1 MKQTAPTKWFLF
13 SENDFS
19 IEKNMS
25 KKNLKNLI
33 TGIEITESL
42 GNRDLEI
49 ESIAYDSRKVQRDG
63 LFVAIPG
70 EKHDGGS
77 FIREALN
84 NGAVAIIT
92 ETSLGSLSS
101 LHINREEEVVLLKV
115 ADSRKS
121 LAIASANF
129 YGNPSSHLN
138 LTGITGT
145 NGKTTLT
152 YVLEALAKAD
162 GRDTGVIGTIDCHFG
177 KTKIP
182 AAMTTPESLDL
193 NLNFRR
199 MVDAGVTDCFLE
211 VSSHALSQKR
221 VCDMNFDVGI
231 FTNLSRDH
239 LDFHSTME
247 EYKNAK
253 AELFRRNKVKTPIV
267 NIDDPTGKEFA
278 VELKENVIST
288 GINSS
293 ADFSAE
299 NISLTAAGSRFNL
312 KTPGGSIEIQTNL
325 LGEHNIYNLL
335 SASAYAR
342 AQGMSLDRIQDTF
355 RNIPPIPGRFESVS
369 KGQNFSVL
377 VDYAH
382 TEDALSKAITAAK
395 VFTKG
400 KVIVVFGCGGD
411 RDKGK
416 RGNMGRVAAEKAD
429 LSVIT
434 SDNPRT
440 EEPEKIIAD
449 ILKGIPASTSHAAIT
464 NRREAI
470 EYAISRA
477 EKNDLVL
484 IAGKGHEDYQIL
496 GTEKEYFDDRE
507 VARDY
512 LEKQVH

>member
-1 MKQTAPTKWFLF
+1 MKQTTSTKWFLF
-13 SENDFS
+13 SESDFS
-19 IEKNMS
+19 VKNNMSEKNI
-25 KKNLKNLI
+25 KNL
-33 TGIEITESL
+33 TAGMEITESL
-42 GNRDLEI
+42 GNRNRKI
-49 ESIAYDSRKVQRDG
+49 KNIAFDSRKMRQGG

-70 EKHDGGS
+70 EMHDGGA
-77 FIREALN
+77 FIREALGK
-84 NGAVAIIT
+84 GAIAIIT
-92 ETSLGSLSS
+92 ESSLESLSS
-101 LHINREEEVVLLKV
+101 LHINHENITVLCV

-121 LAIASANF
+121 LAIVSANF
-129 YGNPSSHLN
+129 YENPSTHLN

-193 NLNFRR
+193 NQNFRQ
-199 MVDAGVTDCFLE
+199 MVDTGVTDCFLE

-221 VCDMNFDVGI
+221 VFDMNFDVGI

-239 LDFHSTME
+239 LDFHSDME

-253 AELFRRNKVKTPIV
+253 AELFRGNKVKTPIV
-267 NIDDPTGKEFA
+267 NIDDQAGQEFA
-278 VELKENVIST
+278 AELKENVIST
-288 GINSS
+288 GINNS

-299 NISLTAAGSRFNL
+299 NISLTSIGSRFTL
-312 KTPGGSIEIQTNL
+312 KTPSGSAEINTNL

-335 SASAYAR
+335 SASAYALV
-342 AQGMSLDRIQDTF
+342 QGMSLDMIQRIF
-355 RNIPPIPGRFESVS
+355 RNTPSIPGRFESIS
-369 KGQNFSVL
+369 KGQDFTVV

-382 TEDALSKAITAAK
+382 TEDALSKAVTAAK
-395 VFTKG
+395 AFTEG
-400 KVIVVFGCGGD
+400 NVIVVFGCGGD

-416 RGNMGRVAAEKAD
+416 REGMGRVATEKAD
-429 LSVIT
+429 FTVVT

-440 EEPEKIIAD
+440 EDPEEIVSD
-449 ILKGIPASTSHAAIT
+449 ILKGIPASASHTVIL

-470 EYAISRA
+470 EHAISRA

-496 GTEKEYFDDRE
+496 GIQKEHFDDRE
-507 VARDY
+507 VAGEF
-512 LEKQVH
+512 LEKQIH

>member
-1 MKQTAPTKWFLF
+1 MKQTVSTKWFLF

-25 KKNLKNLI
+25 EKNLKNLI
-33 TGIEITESL
+33 AGIEIAESL

-49 ESIAYDSRKVQRDG
+49 ENIAFDSRKVRQDG

-70 EKHDGGS
+70 GKHDGRV
-77 FIREALN
+77 FIKEALDK
-84 NGAVAIIT
+84 GAIAIIA
-92 ETSLGSLSS
+92 EASIESLSS
-101 LHINREEEVVLLKV
+101 LHIDHESITVLCV

-121 LAIASANF
+121 LSIVSANF
-129 YGNPSSHLN
+129 YGDPSAHLN

-177 KTKIP
+177 KTKTP
-182 AAMTTPESLDL
+182 AAMTTPESLEL
-193 NLNFRR
+193 NLKLRQ
-199 MVDAGVTDCFLE
+199 MVNAGVTDCFLE

-221 VCDMNFDVGI
+221 VYDMDFDVGI

-239 LDFHSTME
+239 LDFHSSME
-247 EYKNAK
+247 EYKNSK
-253 AELFRRNKVKTPIV
+253 AELFRGNNVKVPIL
-267 NIDDPTGKEFA
+267 NIDDPAGKEFA
-278 VELKENVIST
+278 VELKRNAIST

-299 NISLTAAGSRFNL
+299 NISLIATGSRFTL
-312 KTPGGSIEIQTNL
+312 KTPNGSTEINTNL

-335 SASAYAR
+335 SASAYALV
-342 AQGMSLDRIQDTF
+342 QGMSLNMIQSTF
-355 RNIPPIPGRFESVS
+355 QNIPCIPGRFESIS

-382 TEDALSKAITAAK
+382 TEDALCKAITATK
-395 VFTKG
+395 TFTEG

-416 RGNMGRVAAEKAD
+416 REGMGRIAIEKSD
-429 LSVIT
+429 FSVIT

-440 EEPEKIIAD
+440 ENPENIISD
-449 ILKGIPASTSHAAIT
+449 ILKGVPASASHIT
-464 NRREAI
+464 IADRREAI

-484 IAGKGHEDYQIL
+484 IAGKGHEDYQVL
-496 GTEKEYFDDRE
+496 GTQKEYFDDRE
-507 VARDY
+507 VARDF
-512 LEKQVH
+512 LEKQIH

>member
-13 SENDFS
+13 SESDFS
-19 IEKNMS
+19 TEKNMS
-25 KKNLKNLI
+25 EKNLKNLI
-33 TGIEITESL
+33 TGIETIESL
-42 GNRDLEI
+42 GNRDPEI
-49 ESIAYDSRKVQRDG
+49 GNIAFDSRKVQQGG

-70 EKHDGGS
+70 GSHDGS
-77 FIREALN
+77 AFIKEALDK
-84 NGAVAIIT
+84 GAIAIIT
-92 ETSLGSLSS
+92 EASLESLSS
-101 LHINREEEVVLLKV
+101 LHIDRENICLIRV

-121 LAIASANF
+121 LAIVSANF
-129 YGNPSSHLN
+129 YGDPSAHLN
-138 LTGITGT
+138 LTGVTGT

-152 YVLEALAKAD
+152 YILEALAKVD
-162 GRDTGVIGTIDCHFG
+162 GRSTGVIGTIDCHFG

-221 VCDMNFDVGI
+221 VCDINFDVGI

-239 LDFHSTME
+239 LDFHSDME
-247 EYKNAK
+247 EYKSAK
-253 AELFRRNKVKTPIV
+253 AELFRGNKVRVPIV
-267 NIDDPTGKEFA
+267 NIDDPAGKEFA
-278 VELKENVIST
+278 AELKENVVST
-288 GINSS
+288 GINNS
-293 ADFSAE
+293 ADFMAE
-299 NISLTAAGSRFNL
+299 NISLTAVESQFTL
-312 KTPGGSIEIQTNL
+312 KTPNGSTEIRTNL

-335 SASAYAR
+335 SASAYAL
-342 AQGMSLDRIQDTF
+342 AQGMSLGMIQSTF
-355 RNIPPIPGRFESVS
+355 RNIPSVPGRFESIS
-369 KGQNFSVL
+369 EGQDFSVL

-395 VFTKG
+395 AFTEG

-416 RGNMGRVAAEKAD
+416 RECMGRVATEKAD
-429 LSVIT
+429 FTVIT

-440 EEPEKIIAD
+440 EDPEKIVAD
-449 ILKGIPASTSHAAIT
+449 ILEGIPASASHAAII

-477 EKNDLVL
+477 KKNDLVL
-484 IAGKGHEDYQIL
+484 IAGKGHEDYQVL
-496 GTEKEYFDDRE
+496 GTQKEHFDDRE
-507 VARDY
+507 VAREF
-512 LEKQVH
+512 LEKQIH

>member
-1 MKQTAPTKWFLF
+1 LF

-19 IEKNMS
+19 TEKDMS
-25 KKNLKNLI
+25 EKNLKNLI
-33 TGIEITESL
+33 VGMEISEFL
-42 GNRDLEI
+42 GNRDCEI
-49 ESIAYDSRKVQRDG
+49 ESIAFDSRKVQQGG

-70 EKHDGGS
+70 GRHDGGA
-77 FIREALN
+77 FIKEALDK
-84 NGAVAIIT
+84 GAIAIIT
-92 ETSLGSLSS
+92 EASLESLSS
-101 LHINREEEVVLLKV
+101 FHIDCKNVTLLRT

-121 LAIASANF
+121 LAVVSSNF
-129 YGNPSSHLN
+129 YGNPSAQLN

-152 YVLEALAKAD
+152 YVLEALAKAG
-162 GRDTGVIGTIDCHFG
+162 GRLTGVIGTIDCHFG
-177 KTKIP
+177 ETKIP
-182 AAMTTPESLDL
+182 TAMTTPESLDL
-193 NLNFRR
+193 NLNFRK
-199 MVDAGVTDCFLE
+199 MVDAGITDCFLE

-239 LDFHSTME
+239 LDFHSDME
-247 EYKNAK
+247 KYKNAK
-253 AELFRRNKVKTPIV
+253 AELFRGNKVKTPIV
-267 NIDDPTGKEFA
+267 NINDPAGKEFA
-278 VELKENVIST
+278 AELKENVIST

-293 ADFSAE
+293 AEFSAE
-299 NISLTAAGSRFNL
+299 NISLTAFGSGFTL
-312 KTPGGSIEIQTNL
+312 KTPSGSIEIQTNL

-342 AQGMSLDRIQDTF
+342 AQGMSLDMIQSTF
-355 RNIPPIPGRFESVS
+355 RNIPPIPGRFESIN

-377 VDYAH
+377 VDYSH

-395 VFTKG
+395 IITKG

-416 RGNMGRVAAEKAD
+416 RKAMGQVATEKAD
-429 LSVIT
+429 FSVVT

-440 EEPEKIIAD
+440 EDPEKIISD
-449 ILKGIPASTSHAAIT
+449 ILKGIPDSASHTAIT

-477 EKNDLVL
+477 KKNDLVL
-484 IAGKGHEDYQIL
+484 IAGKGHEDYQIV
-496 GTEKEYFDDRE
+496 GAKKEHFDDRE
-507 VARDY
+507 VAREF

>member
-1 MKQTAPTKWFLF
+1 MKQTSSTKWFLF

-19 IEKNMS
+19 IEKDMS
-25 KKNLKNLI
+25 KKNLKDLI
-33 TGIEITESL
+33 VGIEIAESL
-42 GNRDLEI
+42 GNRDAEI
-49 ESIAYDSRKVQRDG
+49 ENIAFDSRKVQQGG

-70 EKHDGGS
+70 ERHNGS
-77 FIREALN
+77 AFIKEALN
-84 NGAVAIIT
+84 KGAIAIIT
-92 ETSLGSLSS
+92 EASLESLSS
-101 LHINREEEVVLLKV
+101 LRISRENISLIRV

-121 LAIASANF
+121 LAIISANF
-129 YGNPSSHLN
+129 YGNPSAHLN

-152 YVLEALAKAD
+152 YVLEALAKAN
-162 GRDTGVIGTIDCHFG
+162 GKSTGVIGTIDCHFG
-177 KTKIP
+177 KIKIP

-193 NLNFRR
+193 NLNFRQ
-199 MVDAGVTDCFLE
+199 MLDAGVTDCFLE
-211 VSSHALSQKR
+211 VSSHSLSQKR
-221 VCDMNFDVGI
+221 VCDINFDVGI

-239 LDFHSTME
+239 LDFHSDME

-253 AELFRRNKVKTPIV
+253 AELFRGNKVRVPIV
-267 NIDDPTGKEFA
+267 NIDDRAGKEFA
-278 VELKENVIST
+278 TELKGDVVST
-288 GINSS
+288 GINNS

-299 NISLTAAGSRFNL
+299 NISLTATESRFTL
-312 KTPGGSIEIQTNL
+312 KTPSGSAEIRTNL

-335 SASAYAR
+335 SASAYAL
-342 AQGMSLDRIQDTF
+342 AQDMTLGMIQSTF
-355 RNIPPIPGRFESVS
+355 RNIPPIPGRFESIS
-369 KGQNFSVL
+369 KGQGFSVL

-395 VFTKG
+395 AFTEG

-416 RGNMGRVAAEKAD
+416 RERMGRVATEKSDFA
-429 LSVIT
+429 VIT

-440 EEPEKIIAD
+440 EDPEKIVAD
-449 ILKGIPASTSHAAIT
+449 ILKGIPASASHTAII

-477 EKNDLVL
+477 KENDLVL

-496 GTEKEYFDDRE
+496 GTQKEHFDDRE
-507 VARDY
+507 VAREF
-512 LEKQVH
+512 LEKQIH

>member
-19 IEKNMS
+19 IEKMS
-25 KKNLKNLI
+25 EKNLKNLI
-33 TGIEITESL
+33 AGMEITESL
-42 GNRDLEI
+42 GNRDPEI
-49 ESIAYDSRKVQRDG
+49 KNIAFDSRKIRQDG

-70 EKHDGGS
+70 GKHDGGA
-77 FIREALN
+77 FIKEALDK
-84 NGAVAIIT
+84 GAIVIIT
-92 ETSLGSLSS
+92 ETSLESLSS
-101 LHINREEEVVLLKV
+101 LHIDSKHITVLCV

-121 LAIASANF
+121 LAIVSANF
-129 YGNPSSHLN
+129 YENPSTHLN

-152 YVLEALAKAD
+152 YVLEALAKSD

-193 NLNFRR
+193 NLNFRQ
-199 MVDAGVTDCFLE
+199 MVDVGVTDCFLE

-221 VCDMNFDVGI
+221 VYDMNFDIGI

-239 LDFHSTME
+239 LDFHCDME

-253 AELFRRNKVKTPIV
+253 AELFRGNNVKAPIV
-267 NIDDPTGKEFA
+267 NIDDHAGKEFA
-278 VELKENVIST
+278 AELKENVIST
-288 GINSS
+288 GIKSS

-299 NISLTAAGSRFNL
+299 NISLTADGSQFTL
-312 KTPGGSIEIQTNL
+312 KMPNGSTEIRTNL

-335 SASAYAR
+335 SASAYAFT
-342 AQGMSLDRIQDTF
+342 QGISLDMIQGTF
-355 RNIPPIPGRFESVS
+355 RNIPSIPGRFESIG

-395 VFTKG
+395 AFTEG

-416 RGNMGRVAAEKAD
+416 RKNMGRVATEKAD
-429 LSVIT
+429 FSVVT

-440 EEPEKIIAD
+440 EDPEIIVSD
-449 ILKGIPASTSHAAIT
+449 ILKGIPASASHAAII

-477 EKNDLVL
+477 EENDLVL

-496 GTEKEYFDDRE
+496 GTQKEHFDDRE
-507 VARDY
+507 VAREF
-512 LEKQVH
+512 LEKQIH

>member
-1 MKQTAPTKWFLF
+1 MKQTASTKWFLF
-13 SENDFS
+13 SESDFS
-19 IEKNMS
+19 IEKDMS
-25 KKNLKNLI
+25 EKNIKNLI
-33 TGIEITESL
+33 AGMEITGSL
-42 GNRDLEI
+42 GNQNREI
-49 ESIAYDSRKVQRDG
+49 KNIAFDSRKVRQGG

-70 EKHDGGS
+70 EKHDGRT
-77 FIREALN
+77 FIREALDK
-84 NGAVAIIT
+84 GAVAIIT
-92 ETSLGSLSS
+92 EAPIESLSS
-101 LHINREEEVVLLKV
+101 LPIDNVTVLCV

-121 LAIASANF
+121 LAIVSANF
-129 YGNPSSHLN
+129 YENPSAHLN

-162 GRDTGVIGTIDCHFG
+162 GRNTGVIGTIDCHFG

-193 NLNFRR
+193 NQNFRR

-211 VSSHALSQKR
+211 VSSHSLSQKR
-221 VCDMNFDVGI
+221 VCDMNFNIGI

-239 LDFHSTME
+239 LDFHSDME

-253 AELFRRNKVKTPIV
+253 AELFRGNKVKTPII
-267 NIDDPTGKEFA
+267 NIDDPAGKEFA
-278 VELKENVIST
+278 AELKESVMST
-288 GINSS
+288 GINNS

-299 NISLTAAGSRFNL
+299 NISLTAAGSQFTL
-312 KTPGGSIEIQTNL
+312 KSPSGSAEISTNL
-325 LGEHNIYNLL
+325 LGKHNIYNLL
-335 SASAYAR
+335 SASAYAL
-342 AQGMSLDRIQDTF
+342 AQGMTLDMIQSSF
-355 RNIPPIPGRFESVS
+355 QNIPSIPGRFESIS
-369 KGQNFSVL
+369 KGQDFSVV

-395 VFTKG
+395 AFTEG

-416 RGNMGRVAAEKAD
+416 RESMGRVATEKTD
-429 LSVIT
+429 FSVIT

-440 EEPEKIIAD
+440 EDPEKIVAD
-449 ILKGIPASTSHAAIT
+449 ILKGVPASASHVVII

-470 EYAISRA
+470 EYSISLA

-484 IAGKGHEDYQIL
+484 IAGKGHENYQIL
-496 GTEKEYFDDRE
+496 GTEKQHFDDRE
-507 VARDY
+507 VAREF
-512 LEKQVH
+512 LEKQIH